1 MGLIY
6 IVELFYSKK
15 YLFIVSRSTF
25 VVLFNE
31 IDFQSGDPMYDVN
44 CTIKL

>member
-25 VVLFNE
+25 VVS
-31 IDFQSGDPMYDVN
+31 DF
-44 CTIKL
+44 I